1 MTDLFSLFLGCC
13 GLFLTGLCWE
23 RVMRPAVLS
32 GSEDQDAQDGEW
44 LFWGWDSLS
53 LSERRLRFA
62 LFLREVQAQVA
73 EQERVWLRAQLQEA
87 RAHIEFSVQAQPEL
101 CALETPDRVSG

>member
-32 GSEDQDAQDGEW
+32 ESEHQEAQDGEW
-44 LFWGWDSLS
+44 LLWGWDSLS
-53 LSERRLRFA
+53 LSERRLRLA

-73 EQERVWLRAQLQEA
+73 EQERVWLREQLQEA
-87 RAHIEFSVQAQPEL
+87 RAHIEIRNSAERTLHLPSDARSLF
-101 CALETPDRVSG
+101 

>member
-32 GSEDQDAQDGEW
+32 ESEHQEAQDGEW
-44 LFWGWDSLS
+44 LLWGWDSLS
-53 LSERRLRFA
+53 LSERRLRLA

-73 EQERVWLRAQLQEA
+73 EQERVWLREQLQEA
-87 RAHIEFSVQAQPEL
+87 RAHIEIRNSAEQTPQQPSD
-101 CALETPDRVSG
+101 ARTHA

>member
-1 MTDLFSLFLGCC
+1 
-13 GLFLTGLCWE
+13 
-23 RVMRPAVLS
+23 MRPAVLS

-53 LSERRLRFA
+53 LSERRLRLA

-73 EQERVWLRAQLQEA
+73 EQERVWLREQLLEA
-87 RAHIEFSVQAQPEL
+87 RAHIETRNLAEQILRQPSD
-101 CALETPDRVSG
+101 ARTRA

>member
-1 MTDLFSLFLGCC
+1 
-13 GLFLTGLCWE
+13 
-23 RVMRPAVLS
+23 MRPAVLS